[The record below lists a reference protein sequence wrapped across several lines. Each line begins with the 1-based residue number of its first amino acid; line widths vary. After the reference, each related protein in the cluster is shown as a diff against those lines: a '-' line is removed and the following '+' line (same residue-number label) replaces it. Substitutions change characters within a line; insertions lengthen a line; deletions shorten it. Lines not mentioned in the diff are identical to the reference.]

1 LISHPSYP
9 LNRCRPEKKKKQE
22 IKLLFGNIPTFLV
35 IRSIFISMR
44 EALSARSRR
53 LPSSTPLP
61 KSTDWIRS
69 AVEATLCAFL
79 AAAAKIAAVFSK
91 SIHGRLVAVNRPKKL
106 LQLGRL
112 RLQRCGLHSK
122 TSGSASRG
130 VPVAIW

>member
-1 LISHPSYP
+1 M
-9 LNRCRPEKKKKQE
+9 Q
-22 IKLLFGNIPTFLV
+22 
-35 IRSIFISMR
+35 

-61 KSTDWIRS
+61 KSTDWILS
-69 AVEATLCAFL
+69 AIAATLCAFL

-112 RLQRCGLHSK
+112 RLQRCELAHEFVHRPSL
-122 TSGSASRG
+122 TIGSTVVSLSQA
-130 VPVAIW
+130 VHQY